1 MRLKILTQDRN
12 FIAVHKPS
20 GLVTYSDSSDGK
32 GAKEILEKQIGRKLF
47 PVHRIDKDTCGI
59 LVFALSD
66 QVARELTAL
75 FRSRVVKKQYLAV
88 VHGISPEKGSIDT
101 PLERHK
107 EKGTEPAHTD
117 FVRIASSEVEWDGEK
132 RQYSLVRC
140 EMKTGR
146 YHQIRRHLRSIGHPL
161 CGDPEY
167 GNGWDNRAFR
177 ERFRVE
183 RTLLS
188 AVSLSFPDRA
198 KQMMVRLKSEPDP
211 DFQRVM
217 SFFSWKLNEQK
228 SAR

>member
-1 MRLKILTQDRN
+1 VRLRILAQDRQ
-12 FIAVHKPS
+12 FVAVHKPS
-20 GLVTYSDSSDGK
+20 GLVTYADTKGVA
-32 GAKEILEKQIGRKLF
+32 GAKEVLEKQLGKKLF
-47 PVHRIDKDTCGI
+47 PVHRIDKDTCGV

-66 QVARELTAL
+66 AVARELTAL

-88 VHGISPEKGSIDT
+88 VHGLAPEKGTVDS
-101 PLERHK
+101 PLEKHK

-117 FVRIASSEVEWDGEK
+117 FSRVASAEVEWDGEK
-132 RQYSLVRC
+132 RAYSLVRC

-177 ERFRVE
+177 ERFGVE

-188 AVSLSFPDRA
+188 AVSVSFPDRA
-198 KQMMVRLKSEPDP
+198 KQQMVRLRTQPDP
-211 DFQRVM
+211 DFQKVLAA
-217 SFFSWKLNEQK
+217 FGWK
-228 SAR
+228 A